1 MINTNKIYHQ
11 IKVFETIKSENKFK
25 KVIYLYLYI
34 KFLLNP
40 VQSLRAP
47 TLKKPQNFEVLYIY
61 I

>member
-1 MINTNKIYHQ
+1 MININKIYHQ

-34 KFLLNP
+34 KFLLN
-40 VQSLRAP
+40 QAP